1 MKKHCLLGHD
11 FRRHSVSAPMRNKI
25 DSDWND
31 KKNSVVAARS
41 FESLQPIKSIRILT
55 RKSIALGNRFCFH
68 TKHTRQENF
77 FTQQGVFQE
86 KKCHWARIGWG
97 SLTAQTLAAFRANKY
112 FSTWLVTVVPEI
124 FLLRTVW
131 RMAIIVSKKG
141 YEYTNKMKMRTTFY
155 SSRDR
160 VLEAVR
166 VIEIINNTIEY
177 KITKYLMVI
186 LQNILLL
193 KYICV

>member
-1 MKKHCLLGHD
+1 
-11 FRRHSVSAPMRNKI
+11 
-25 DSDWND
+25 
-31 KKNSVVAARS
+31 
-41 FESLQPIKSIRILT
+41 
-55 RKSIALGNRFCFH
+55 
-68 TKHTRQENF
+68 
-77 FTQQGVFQE
+77 
-86 KKCHWARIGWG
+86 
-97 SLTAQTLAAFRANKY
+97 
-112 FSTWLVTVVPEI
+112 
-124 FLLRTVW
+124 
-131 RMAIIVSKKG
+131 MAIIVSKKG